1 MTSTQPAQQWKPPPP
16 QQWVPPQWREKKKVE
31 RTKCNNALFRLLLS
45 TAAATFFA
53 CCQEVGGQSP
63 ISFVVGMLHI
73 EQSIHCYSKFGND
86 FRTTAPPHIIA

>member
-1 MTSTQPAQQWKPPPP
+1 MHFSDS
-16 QQWVPPQWREKKKVE
+16 
-31 RTKCNNALFRLLLS
+31 FLS
-45 TAAATFFA
+45 TAAAFFA